1 MNPHGHRL
9 SAIAR
14 ALGTTVHGDGFDPLI
29 EHLVIDSRK
38 PLPEHGALFIA
49 LPGDR
54 HDGHHYLPALVERGL
69 QCAVVDRP
77 APGVPLALQVPD
89 TRDALQRIAAWH
101 RAQHQLPVVGITG
114 SNGKT
119 VVKEWLFQ
127 LLRDEEHIVRSPG
140 SWNSQVG
147 VPLSVWELRPEHTLA
162 LFEAGISKP
171 GEMAL
176 LRPIIHPTIGLF
188 TTLGP
193 AHGEHFSS
201 PLHKA
206 REKLAL
212 FHDVEVLV
220 YCADHAV
227 VQEAIHL
234 EQLDQRVQL
243 RGWSRE
249 QSAWLHVLREE
260 VVALG
265 TRITALRGDVPVE
278 FTIPFT
284 DQASVENALHC
295 ATLLLHLGRSPAWLA
310 ERMPLLTPVAM
321 RLQVVEGTHGIT
333 LINDAYSNDLASLT
347 VALEHLGMVGR
358 DRPRS
363 VVLTDFVGSGE
374 APESLY
380 RRVGALLR
388 QAGVQHVL
396 AVGPALQQYAHL
408 LPGTVAHYPTTE
420 ALLQHGDPL
429 LLTGH
434 TVLVKGARHFAL
446 ERLVQ
451 RWQRQVHGTELEID
465 MEAIRHNLNYFRG
478 VLAQGQA
485 LRLRSGQGQDQGQGQ
500 GQALRLRSGQGQA
513 QGRVKLMAMV
523 KAFGYGSG
531 AVELARLFAHEQ
543 VHYLGVAYADEG
555 VELRQHGIQLP
566 VLVMNPEPVPL
577 ELLERYR
584 LEPEVYD
591 LRSLDAAVDHA
602 RLHPGMPPVHIKL
615 DTGMHRLG
623 FGPADL
629 PALLDRLR
637 AAPHLRVASI
647 LSHLVASESPEHDG
661 FTRQQLA
668 TFTTLADALTAVL
681 DHVPLRHIANSAA
694 IARHPQARLD
704 MVRLGIGLHGIGATP
719 AESAQLLPT
728 VSLHSPIAQLRSIP
742 AGDSVGYGR
751 RWVAQRPSTIA
762 TVPLGYADGLSRR
775 LGNGVGRLWLH
786 GQPAPI
792 VGSVCMDMCM
802 LDVTDIPCRAGDLA
816 YLFNAAHPVDE
827 LATTLGT
834 IPYEVLTS
842 IAGRVKRVYVQG

>member
-1 MNPHGHRL
+1 MAMAEYVTKVHAICMQCGDLATFSHRMTASQELVVLGETDSYQPLVPHLFHGPTHRGGEHRPPMNPHGHRL

-77 APGVPLALQVPD
+77 APGVPLTLHVTD

-260 VVALG
+260 PVAHGHPHHGPARRCACGILHPLHG
-265 TRITALRGDVPVE
+265 PGGGGERPALRHPPAPPGP
-278 FTIPFT
+278 
-284 DQASVENALHC
+284 QSCLA
-295 ATLLLHLGRSPAWLA
+295 GRTYAA
-310 ERMPLLTPVAM
+310 ADT
-321 RLQVVEGTHGIT
+321 
-333 LINDAYSNDLASLT
+333 
-347 VALEHLGMVGR
+347 
-358 DRPRS
+358 
-363 VVLTDFVGSGE
+363 SG
-374 APESLY
+374 
-380 RRVGALLR
+380 
-388 QAGVQHVL
+388 
-396 AVGPALQQYAHL
+396 
-408 LPGTVAHYPTTE
+408 
-420 ALLQHGDPL
+420 
-429 LLTGH
+429 
-434 TVLVKGARHFAL
+434 
-446 ERLVQ
+446 
-451 RWQRQVHGTELEID
+451 
-465 MEAIRHNLNYFRG
+465 
-478 VLAQGQA
+478 
-485 LRLRSGQGQDQGQGQ
+485 
-500 GQALRLRSGQGQA
+500 
-513 QGRVKLMAMV
+513 
-523 KAFGYGSG
+523 
-531 AVELARLFAHEQ
+531 
-543 VHYLGVAYADEG
+543 
-555 VELRQHGIQLP
+555 
-566 VLVMNPEPVPL
+566 
-577 ELLERYR
+577 
-584 LEPEVYD
+584 
-591 LRSLDAAVDHA
+591 HA
-602 RLHPGMPPVHIKL
+602 
-615 DTGMHRLG
+615 
-623 FGPADL
+623 
-629 PALLDRLR
+629 
-637 AAPHLRVASI
+637 
-647 LSHLVASESPEHDG
+647 
-661 FTRQQLA
+661 
-668 TFTTLADALTAVL
+668 
-681 DHVPLRHIANSAA
+681 
-694 IARHPQARLD
+694 
-704 MVRLGIGLHGIGATP
+704 
-719 AESAQLLPT
+719 
-728 VSLHSPIAQLRSIP
+728 P
-742 AGDSVGYGR
+742 AGGGGHPR
-751 RWVAQRPSTIA
+751 HHAHQ
-762 TVPLGYADGLSRR
+762 RR
-775 LGNGVGRLWLH
+775 L
-786 GQPAPI
+786 
-792 VGSVCMDMCM
+792 
-802 LDVTDIPCRAGDLA
+802 
-816 YLFNAAHPVDE
+816 
-827 LATTLGT
+827 
-834 IPYEVLTS
+834 
-842 IAGRVKRVYVQG
+842 